1 MSVPFTTQRRSRLA
15 ILTVVFALCLGL
27 IAASFPQPALAAT
40 CVSTYFVRA
49 GDTTPKIAKTFG
61 LKWSQ
66 IAIAND
72 LKQPYRLD
80 VGQSLCIPP
89 QDSPTERSQAGTT
102 TVTKQTKLTVLLTND
117 LLEVTLGGLSRKGV
131 YTVKVRDSDAS
142 VGGWYKLA
150 NLKIDRK
157 ETVTAVYRLPQ
168 ELSDIAWISVCL
180 KNGTTDELICQTV
193 VNFR

>member
-1 MSVPFTTQRRSRLA
+1 MSGPFTTRRRSRLA
-15 ILTVVFALCLGL
+15 ILTVIFTLCLGL
-27 IAASFPQPALAAT
+27 VMASFPQPALAAT
-40 CVSTYFVRA
+40 CVSYYTVQA
-49 GDTTPKIAKTFG
+49 GDTTQKIAKNHG

-66 IAIAND
+66 IAIANG
-72 LKQPYRLD
+72 LKQPYRLEVD
-80 VGQSLCIPP
+80 QSLCIPP
-89 QDSPTERSQAGTT
+89 QDSPAERSQAGTT
-102 TVTKQTKLTVLLTND
+102 AVTKQTKLTVLLTND

-131 YTVKVRDSDAS
+131 YTVKVRDSDVS

-157 ETVTAVYRLPQ
+157 ETVTAVYRLPR
-168 ELSDIAWISVCL
+168 EVSDAPWISVCL